1 MKKNNRG
8 NLEMDYNLK
17 IKENIEKLKIKR
29 KEASTVEEMKDI
41 DFKINMCLLRLG
53 IVDYDMKTNEF
64 KRR

>member
-1 MKKNNRG
+1 
-8 NLEMDYNLK
+8 MDYNLK

-29 KEASTVEEMKDI
+29 KEATTVEEMKDI